1 MFYLHY
7 YKASWTFNLII
18 SSDWMNLWSVPSNFC
33 TLSRDLKEK
42 KERRRCYNIDIMI
55 FRQEKEDGDL

>member
-1 MFYLHY
+1 
-7 YKASWTFNLII
+7 
-18 SSDWMNLWSVPSNFC
+18 MNLWSVPSNFC